1 MNSVDLNLLKYYAKL
16 REHRCGIAEGIR
28 VIAFRNMDHLS
39 RTILQLGITDLSE
52 EASRN
57 SILNKMLEDQGLHSN
72 HMNRWLLQAAT
83 WVPWEIYMCLLDAE
97 IDNYKRIS
105 DKHPSLTYEPLE
117 DYFLSHPSVVTSR
130 RKARHSLLHPLKETT
145 YEENLHQFMNNAR
158 KSSADPKIYLV
169 RLQNL
174 IDEYLEWFQETL
186 RTSLADEISRQS
198 YKEVFEFK
206 RRHIQRVTD
215 IIDKTTDADTKAAIT
230 SWLDGFLESSESL
243 PLSVEPDYELTTA
256 QRRTLSQW
264 EEAVDILGQALPE
277 RPYSSSQGSVQ
288 TPIHKELSSFLS
300 SPARKDQPA
309 WTGQVLP
316 EYLQGKRSGYI
327 GLLFRSFIILNEMGI
342 YLTQVTTRC
351 RIGEMED
358 YPRNLAEFEAR
369 FATEQACREYLC
381 QLRWPEGF
389 RCPRCGHDKAWAVR
403 TALLECAGCGHQASP
418 TAGTIFQDTRQPLQS
433 WFRAMW
439 WLTSQKNGASALGLQ
454 RVLGLGSYKT
464 AWTWLH
470 KLRRAMVRPG
480 RDRLSGRVEVDE
492 TYLGGLEEGVR
503 GRQTD
508 AKALIVVAAEED
520 GAGIGRVRIRTIP
533 NASGDSLMAFVGESI
548 EPGSVVHTDG
558 WLGYEPL
565 EGDGYRHEVS
575 YLEGQPARASKLLP
589 RVHRVVS
596 LVKRWILGTHQGA
609 VSHEH
614 LDSYLD
620 EFAFRFNRRKSR
632 SRGKLFYRLVQQAVA
647 VPPAP
652 YKSRSEAPRHALRTT
667 TTCRGYFPIPESSK
681 YPSSMNPTRQ
691 SLMTS
696 IPGSLVCPVRRSSV
710 EMI

>member
-1 MNSVDLNLLKYYAKL
+1 MDNINQVRNPRVYFL
-16 REHRCGIAEGIR
+16 RDI
-28 VIAFRNMDHLS
+28 DW
-39 RTILQLGITDLSE
+39 
-52 EASRN
+52 
-57 SILNKMLEDQGLHSN
+57 LEKAGLPVQQN
-72 HMNRWLLQAAT
+72 F
-83 WVPWEIYMCLLDAE
+83 
-97 IDNYKRIS
+97 
-105 DKHPSLTYEPLE
+105 PSLLSLMITLGCLVVLGPGAYLIATQRVRGGWTYLANLCGTVLLIFPLLAIAKRTYDAYKVTE
-117 DYFLSHPSVVTSR
+117 RVEWHNRETFPSSF
-130 RKARHSLLHPLKETT
+130 E
-145 YEENLHQFMNNAR
+145 LHQQTLP
-158 KSSADPKIYLV
+158 DIY
-169 RLQNL
+169 
-174 IDEYLEWFQETL
+174 W
-186 RTSLADEISRQS
+186 
-198 YKEVFEFK
+198 
-206 RRHIQRVTD
+206 
-215 IIDKTTDADTKAAIT
+215 
-230 SWLDGFLESSESL
+230 
-243 PLSVEPDYELTTA
+243 
-256 QRRTLSQW
+256 
-264 EEAVDILGQALPE
+264 
-277 RPYSSSQGSVQ
+277 
-288 TPIHKELSSFLS
+288 
-300 SPARKDQPA
+300 
-309 WTGQVLP
+309 VLP
-316 EYLQGKRSGYI
+316 DG
-327 GLLFRSFIILNEMGI
+327 MGI

-369 FATEQACREYLC
+369 FATEQAGREYLC

-418 TAGTIFQDTRQPLQS
+418 TAGTIVQDTRQPLQS

-652 YKSRSEAPRHALRTT
+652 YKSLVGGTA
-667 TTCRGYFPIPESSK
+667 
-681 YPSSMNPTRQ
+681 TRATDDHN
-691 SLMTS
+691 M
-696 IPGSLVCPVRRSSV
+696 
-710 EMI
+710 